1 MNRTLD
7 FDALV
12 VMAKRP
18 ARHEGPRELEAR
30 AALAVLFW
38 RQKQPSVVLICV
50 EGHDLPDAEIS
61 GAEAVRNLALA
72 TGVSK
77 DRVVARSLTNCTVRE
92 VAAIHGILRGLGATR
107 PLVVTHPYHV
117 RRTRWYL
124 RAAGDEATVVGCS
137 SELVARMFPM
147 ADTLLRG
154 MVERGEVRGLRY
166 AREFVVEIL
175 LSLLHFVDRRGR
187 VEMFLADR
195 VRGRM
200 GNQAH
205 DGVVSES

>member
-1 MNRTLD
+1 VKWQRFTEFFAD
-7 FDALV
+7 WAQ
-12 VMAKRP
+12 P
-18 ARHEGPRELEAR
+18 ARWL
-30 AALAVLFW
+30 
-38 RQKQPSVVLICV
+38 
-50 EGHDLPDAEIS
+50 
-61 GAEAVRNLALA
+61 
-72 TGVSK
+72 
-77 DRVVARSLTNCTVRE
+77 
-92 VAAIHGILRGLGATR
+92 LRIRITCGE
-107 PLVVTHPYHV
+107 
-117 RRTRWYL
+117 
-124 RAAGDEATVVGCS
+124 EATVVGCS